1 MNVRVRL
8 QWAAALLCLAGC
20 ANEAAKPTTHPSSP
34 DAAPATP
41 SLMTSDTATSPPTAT
56 TTAEKPAATEATPAL
71 EEPSADGHNRLKSE
85 EITQGWLRLF
95 DGHTLFGWN
104 PNSET
109 NWHVDNGV
117 IVADGEAKGLLVT
130 TTRWANY
137 ELRCDFR
144 VAAGGNSGVFLRTPF
159 SPKSPVTD
167 CYELNICDTHPEF
180 KSASLVGRAQPT
192 ETVIADGEW
201 HTFFVTVDG
210 SHVAVEFDGRPVL
223 KYLDPNVPTNFT
235 PNPMINGFIG
245 LQMNGGKAEFRNV
258 FLRPLGLTPWFDGT
272 TLAGW
277 KTVPGSQGKFEVED
291 GTIRGTGGRGF
302 IESEKTAANF
312 VLQFEAITHGD
323 ALNSGIFFRAQPGTE
338 KAPSNGY
345 EFQIQS
351 GIKNGDRNQPAD
363 FGTGAIFRRVAA
375 RRVVSSDREWFTAT
389 LVADGPHFTTW
400 VNGIPVVD
408 WTDTRPANDN
418 PREGLRTEAGHLSLQ
433 GHDPTTNLQF
443 RNLKLGELP

>member
-1 MNVRVRL
+1 MNALSRWFCTVLMFGVL
-8 QWAAALLCLAGC
+8 GCQPQSPPPAPPTPTVTETTAPPTTVPSAAASA
-20 ANEAAKPTTHPSSP
+20 
-34 DAAPATP
+34 DA
-41 SLMTSDTATSPPTAT
+41 S
-56 TTAEKPAATEATPAL
+56 TPAL
-71 EEPSADGHNRLKSE
+71 EEPSSDGHNRLTADE
-85 EITQGWLRLF
+85 MAQGWLRLF
-95 DGHTLFGWN
+95 DGHTLFGWT

-109 NWHVDNGV
+109 KWQVDNGV
-117 IVADGEAKGLLVT
+117 IAADGDAKGLLVT

-144 VAAGGNSGVFLRTPF
+144 VAAGGNSGVFLRTPL

-192 ETVIADGEW
+192 EAVTADGEW

-210 SHVAVEFDGRPVL
+210 PKVTVQFDGKTVL
-223 KYLDPNVPTNFT
+223 TYDDTTEKPLTS
-235 PNPMINGFIG
+235 GFIG

-258 FLRPLGLTPWFDGT
+258 FLRPLGLTPLFDGT
-272 TLAGW
+272 SLTGW
-277 KTVPGSQGKFEVED
+277 KTVPGSQGKFEVEE

-302 IESEKTAANF
+302 IETETTAANF
-312 VLQFEAITHGD
+312 VLQFDAITHGD
-323 ALNSGIFFRAQPGTE
+323 ALNSGVFFRAQPGTE
-338 KAPSNGY
+338 NAPSNGY

-351 GIKNGDRNQPAD
+351 GIKNNDRNQPAD
-363 FGTGAIFRRVAA
+363 FGTGAIFRRVSA

-389 LVADGPHFTTW
+389 LVADGSHFTTW

-418 PREGLRTEAGHLSLQ
+418 PREGLRLKAGHLSLQ

-443 RNLKLGELP
+443 RNLKLVELP

>member
-1 MNVRVRL
+1 MNVGARL
-8 QWAAALLCLAGC
+8 QWTAALLCLAGC
-20 ANEAAKPTTHPSSP
+20 ASEAAKPPTT
-34 DAAPATP
+34 TP
-41 SLMTSDTATSPPTAT
+41 SPAEIAPTTPSAVTSDSTTSPPAAAT
-56 TTAEKPAATEATPAL
+56 TTAEKPAASEATPAL
-71 EEPSADGHNRLKSE
+71 EGPSADGHNRLKSE
-85 EITQGWLRLF
+85 EVAQGWLRLF
-95 DGHTLFGWN
+95 DGHTLFGWK

-109 NWHVDNGV
+109 HWHIDNGV
-117 IVADGEAKGLLVT
+117 IVADGETKGLLVT

-192 ETVIADGEW
+192 ETVTADGEW

-210 SHVAVEFDGRPVL
+210 PKVTVQFDGKAVL
-223 KYLDPNVPTNFT
+223 SYDDSGEKALTS
-235 PNPMINGFIG
+235 GFIG

-258 FLRPLGLTPWFDGT
+258 FLRPLGLTPLFDGT
-272 TLAGW
+272 TLNGW
-277 KTVPGSQGKFEVED
+277 KTVPGSQGKFEVEE

-312 VLQFEAITHGD
+312 VLQFDAITHGD

-363 FGTGAIFRRVAA
+363 FGTGAIFRRVSA

-400 VNGIPVVD
+400 VNGIPVID
-408 WTDTRPANDN
+408 WTDARPANDN
-418 PREGLRTEAGHLSLQ
+418 PREGLRLEAGHLSLQ

>member
-1 MNVRVRL
+1 MRHVAFL
-8 QWAAALLCLAGC
+8 LCAALLVGC
-20 ANEAAKPTTHPSSP
+20 PGCGPQPASTPPTTPVELAP
-34 DAAPATP
+34 PAAAETAPAAVPEPTP
-41 SLMTSDTATSPPTAT
+41 PATTAAA
-56 TTAEKPAATEATPAL
+56 TTAESATPAL
-71 EEPSADGHNRLKSE
+71 EAPSADGHNRLNSE
-85 EITQGWLRLF
+85 EIEQGWLRLF
-95 DGHTLFGWN
+95 DGDTLFGWK
-104 PNSET
+104 PNSDT
-109 NWHVDNGV
+109 NWHVDNGA
-117 IVADGEAKGLLVT
+117 IVADSDAKGLLVT

-144 VAAGGNSGVFLRTPF
+144 VAAGGNSGVFLRTPLT
-159 SPKSPVTD
+159 PKSPVTD

-192 ETVIADGEW
+192 ETVNADGEW

-210 SHVAVEFDGRPVL
+210 PKVTVQFDGKAVL
-223 KYLDPNVPTNFT
+223 SYDDTGEKTLTS
-235 PNPMINGFIG
+235 GFIG

-258 FLRPLGLTPWFDGT
+258 FLRPLGLTPLFDGT
-272 TLAGW
+272 SLTGW
-277 KTVPGSQGKFEVED
+277 KTVPGSQGKFDVED

-302 IESEKTAANF
+302 IETEKTAGNF
-312 VLQFEAITHGD
+312 VLQFDAITHGD
-323 ALNSGIFFRAQPGTE
+323 ALNSGVFFRAQPGTE

-351 GIKNGDRNQPAD
+351 GIKNNDRNQPAD

-418 PREGLRTEAGHLSLQ
+418 PREGLRLEAGHLSLQ

-443 RNLKLGELP
+443 RNLKWVQLP